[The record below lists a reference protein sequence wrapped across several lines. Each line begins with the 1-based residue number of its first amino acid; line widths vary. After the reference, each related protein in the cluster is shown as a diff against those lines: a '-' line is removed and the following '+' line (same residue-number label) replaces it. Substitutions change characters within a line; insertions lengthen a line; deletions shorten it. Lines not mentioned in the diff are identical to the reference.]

1 MSTTHLVIGDPHAHP
16 DFSNDRADWLGKLI
30 LDLKPD
36 VVVNMGDTADLAS
49 MSSYDKGKASFHG
62 RNYQKD
68 IDAHLDFQDRMWHPI
83 RKAKKKMPRRVVLE
97 GNHENRIKKAIQY
110 SPELEGD
117 RFGVSFKNL
126 ALDDYYDTVVEYDAS
141 TPGVVNVD
149 GIDYCHYAVSGVSGR
164 ALSSIHHAY
173 DLTVKRHTS
182 TTVGHSHLFDYH
194 VNRDSSG
201 RVRMGL
207 VAGVYQDYRSPWA
220 GDINS
225 FWTAGVAICRN
236 VDNGIYDFQWAS
248 IETMKREY
256 S

>member
-1 MSTTHLVIGDPHAHP
+1 MKTHLVIGDPHAHP
-16 DFSNDRADWLGKLI
+16 DYSNARADWLGKLI
-30 LDLKPD
+30 LDLKPE
-36 VVVNMGDTADLAS
+36 VVINMGDTADLAS
-49 MSSYDKGKASFHG
+49 MSSFDKGKASFHG

-68 IDAHLDFQDRMWHPI
+68 IEAHLDFQDRMWHPI
-83 RKAKKKMPRRVVLE
+83 KKAKRKLPHRVVLE

-126 ALDDYYDTVVEYDAS
+126 AFDDYY
-141 TPGVVNVD
+141 D

-164 ALSSIHHAY
+164 ALSSIHHGY

-236 VDNGIYDFQWAS
+236 VENGVYDFQWLS
-248 IETMKREY
+248 IDTMKREY